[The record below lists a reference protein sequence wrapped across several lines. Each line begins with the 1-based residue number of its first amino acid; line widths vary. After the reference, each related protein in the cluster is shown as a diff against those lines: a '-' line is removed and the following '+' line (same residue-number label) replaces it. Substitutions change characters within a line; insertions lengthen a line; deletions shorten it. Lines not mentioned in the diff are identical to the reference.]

1 MFLACVEYRTKY
13 ALIPEK
19 IYKLQSIGYP
29 NPMKSVKAYRYRY
42 LILLCLVLLI
52 FSVEIQWLNLAPVG
66 RVANSYYQG
75 QVSLRYASPVD
86 LLSLTFLLVFVVASI
101 PSSYLL
107 HRLGIRWA
115 VWIASGLIVF
125 GSLTKWLYIASLPAV
140 LFGQFILALG
150 QALVLTSITEIVSR
164 WFPIRERGMAVGI
177 TSASQ
182 YLSLAAVMI
191 LSPLLVVTR
200 ANDPAWGQGFER
212 MMGMYAL
219 ASSILALIPA
229 FLIRENPPTPSS
241 TLQVPTNQS
250 FRTSFRIMHQN
261 PSLQGLMIIFS
272 IGWGVL
278 MTLFIKIDE
287 ISELL
292 GFNDSNGF
300 LGIAVFAGGMV
311 GAIVLPALSDRY
323 RRRKLFFVFCNVCS
337 IPGILLLVFCQ
348 QVGAVLLSSE
358 AIAMIGASIVGLSL
372 LASIPI
378 GSQYAAELG
387 IGISEEVI
395 QGFLLL
401 FSQASC
407 AVIMLISLVSTD
419 EYSPMLLSSLAALLA
434 ASMIGSSFLK
444 ESEMI
449 VTEEE
454 RLKDAIEQEIVHL
467 Q

>member
-1 MFLACVEYRTKY
+1 
-13 ALIPEK
+13 
-19 IYKLQSIGYP
+19 
-29 NPMKSVKAYRYRY
+29 MKSVKAYRYRY

-75 QVSLRYASPVD
+75 QLSLRYASPVD

-107 HRLGIRWA
+107 HRLGLRWA

-229 FLIRENPPTPSS
+229 FLMRENPPTPSS
-241 TLQVPTNQS
+241 TLQVPRNQS

-300 LGIAVFAGGMV
+300 LGIAMFAGGMV

-348 QVGAVLLSSE
+348 QVGAVLLGSE

-407 AVIMLISLVSTD
+407 ALIMLISLVSTD

>member
-1 MFLACVEYRTKY
+1 
-13 ALIPEK
+13 
-19 IYKLQSIGYP
+19 
-29 NPMKSVKAYRYRY
+29 MKSVKAYRYRY

-66 RVANSYYQG
+66 RVANHFYQG
-75 QVSLRYASPVD
+75 QLALRYASPVD
-86 LLSLTFLLVFVVASI
+86 LLSLTYLLVFVAASI
-101 PSSYLL
+101 PASYLL
-107 HRLGIRWA
+107 HRLGPRWA
-115 VWIASGLIVF
+115 VWIASGLVVF
-125 GSLTKWLYIASLPAV
+125 GSMTKWIYLSSLPAV
-140 LFGQFILALG
+140 LFGQFSLALA
-150 QALVLTSITEIVSR
+150 QALILTSITEIVSR

-177 TSASQ
+177 TAASQ

-191 LSPLLVVTR
+191 LSPLLVMTR
-200 ANDPAWGQGFER
+200 ANDPAWGQGFEE
-212 MMGMYAL
+212 MMGIYAI
-219 ASSILALIPA
+219 ASTILALIPA
-229 FLIRENPPTPSS
+229 FLIKDNPPTPSS
-241 TLQVPTNQS
+241 TLQAPKGQS
-250 FRTSFRIMHQN
+250 FRTSFKIMNQIA
-261 PSLQGLMIIFS
+261 SLKGLMIIFS

-287 ISELL
+287 ITALL
-292 GFNDSNGF
+292 GFDDSTGF
-300 LGIAVFAGGMV
+300 LGIAMFAGGMV
-311 GAIVLPALSDRY
+311 GAIVLPALSDYY
-323 RRRKLFFVFCNVCS
+323 RKRKLFFVFCNVCS

-348 QVGAVLLSSE
+348 QIGAVLLSSE

-407 AVIMLISLVSTD
+407 AVILLISLIATE
-419 EYSPMLLSSLAALLA
+419 EYSPMVLSTLAALLA

-449 VTEEE
+449 ITEEE
-454 RLKDAIEQEIVHL
+454 RLKGAIEQEIVHL

>member
-1 MFLACVEYRTKY
+1 MFHACIDYRTKY
-13 ALIPEK
+13 AHFPDK
-19 IYKLQSIGYP
+19 IYKLHGIVYP
-29 NPMKSVKAYRYRY
+29 SPMKSVKAYRYRY
-42 LILLCLVLLI
+42 VILLCLVLLI

-66 RVANSYYQG
+66 RVTNHFYQG
-75 QVSLRYASPVD
+75 QLALKYASPVD
-86 LLSLTFLLVFVVASI
+86 LLSLMFLLVFVVASI

-107 HRLGIRWA
+107 HRLGPRWA
-115 VWIASGLIVF
+115 VWIASGCIVF
-125 GSLTKWLYIASLPAV
+125 GSLTKWIYLASLPAV

-191 LSPLLVVTR
+191 LTPLLVATR
-200 ANDPAWGQGFER
+200 ANDPAWGEGFER
-212 MMGMYAL
+212 MMGIYAL
-219 ASSILALIPA
+219 VSSILALIPA
-229 FLIRENPPTPSS
+229 FLMRENPPTPSS
-241 TLQVPTNQS
+241 TIQTPKNQS
-250 FRTSFRIMHQN
+250 FRTSFRIMN
-261 PSLQGLMIIFS
+261 KNASLRGLMIIFS

-278 MTLFIKIDE
+278 MTLFIKVDE
-287 ISELL
+287 ISALL

-300 LGIAVFAGGMV
+300 LGISMFAGGMV
-311 GAIVLPALSDRY
+311 GAIVLPGLSDRY
-323 RRRKLFFVFCNVCS
+323 RRRKLFFLFCNVCS

-348 QVGAVLLSSE
+348 QIGAVLLSSE
-358 AIAMIGASIVGLSL
+358 AIALIGASIVGLSL

-395 QGFLLL
+395 QGFLLF
-401 FSQASC
+401 FSQGAC
-407 AVIMLISLVSTD
+407 AVILLVSLIATD
-419 EYSPMLLSSLAALLA
+419 AYSPMVLSTLAALLA
-434 ASMIGSSFLK
+434 ASMIGSTFLK

-454 RLKDAIEQEIVHL
+454 RLKGVIEQEIVHL

>member
-1 MFLACVEYRTKY
+1 
-13 ALIPEK
+13 
-19 IYKLQSIGYP
+19 
-29 NPMKSVKAYRYRY
+29 MKSVKAYRYRY
-42 LILLCLVLLI
+42 LILLSLVLLI

-75 QVSLRYASPVD
+75 QLSLRYASPVD

-107 HRLGIRWA
+107 HRLGLRWA

-241 TLQVPTNQS
+241 TLQVPRNQS

-261 PSLQGLMIIFS
+261 PSLRGLMIIFS

-300 LGIAVFAGGMV
+300 LGIAMFSGGMV

-348 QVGAVLLSSE
+348 QVGAVLLGSE

-407 AVIMLISLVSTD
+407 ALIMLISLVSTD

>member
-1 MFLACVEYRTKY
+1 
-13 ALIPEK
+13 
-19 IYKLQSIGYP
+19 
-29 NPMKSVKAYRYRY
+29 MKSVKAYRYRY

-75 QVSLRYASPVD
+75 QLSLRYASPVD

-107 HRLGIRWA
+107 HRLGLRWA

-212 MMGMYAL
+212 MMGVYAL

-229 FLIRENPPTPSS
+229 FLMRENPPTPSS
-241 TLQVPTNQS
+241 TLQVPRNQS

-292 GFNDSNGF
+292 GFNDSAGF
-300 LGIAVFAGGMV
+300 LGIAMFAGGMV

-348 QVGAVLLSSE
+348 QVGAVLLGSE

>member
-1 MFLACVEYRTKY
+1 
-13 ALIPEK
+13 
-19 IYKLQSIGYP
+19 
-29 NPMKSVKAYRYRY
+29 MKSVKAYRYRY

-75 QVSLRYASPVD
+75 QLSLRYASPVD

-107 HRLGIRWA
+107 HRLGLRWA

-200 ANDPAWGQGFER
+200 ADDPAWGQGFER
-212 MMGMYAL
+212 MMGVYAL

-229 FLIRENPPTPSS
+229 FLMRENPPTPSS
-241 TLQVPTNQS
+241 TLQVPRNQS

-292 GFNDSNGF
+292 GFNDSTGS
-300 LGIAVFAGGMV
+300 LGIAMFAGGMV

-348 QVGAVLLSSE
+348 QVGAVLLGSE

>member
-1 MFLACVEYRTKY
+1 
-13 ALIPEK
+13 
-19 IYKLQSIGYP
+19 
-29 NPMKSVKAYRYRY
+29 MKSVKAYRYRY

-75 QVSLRYASPVD
+75 QLSLRYASPVD

-107 HRLGIRWA
+107 HRLGLRWA

-212 MMGMYAL
+212 MMGVYAL

-229 FLIRENPPTPSS
+229 FLMRENPPTPSS
-241 TLQVPTNQS
+241 TLQVPRNQS

-300 LGIAVFAGGMV
+300 LGIAMFSGGMV

-348 QVGAVLLSSE
+348 QVGAVLLGSE

>member
-1 MFLACVEYRTKY
+1 
-13 ALIPEK
+13 
-19 IYKLQSIGYP
+19 
-29 NPMKSVKAYRYRY
+29 MKSVKAYRYRY

-75 QVSLRYASPVD
+75 QLSLRYASPVD

-107 HRLGIRWA
+107 HRLGLRWA

-200 ANDPAWGQGFER
+200 ANAPAWGQGFER
-212 MMGMYAL
+212 MMGVYAL

-229 FLIRENPPTPSS
+229 FLMRENPPTPSS
-241 TLQVPTNQS
+241 TLQVPRNQS

-292 GFNDSNGF
+292 GFNDSTGF
-300 LGIAVFAGGMV
+300 LGIAMFAGGMV

-323 RRRKLFFVFCNVCS
+323 RRRKLFLYSATSARFPASSYWFSASKSVQSCS
-337 IPGILLLVFCQ
+337 
-348 QVGAVLLSSE
+348 AVK
-358 AIAMIGASIVGLSL
+358 
-372 LASIPI
+372 P
-378 GSQYAAELG
+378 
-387 IGISEEVI
+387 
-395 QGFLLL
+395 
-401 FSQASC
+401 
-407 AVIMLISLVSTD
+407 
-419 EYSPMLLSSLAALLA
+419 SP
-434 ASMIGSSFLK
+434 
-444 ESEMI
+444 
-449 VTEEE
+449 
-454 RLKDAIEQEIVHL
+454 
-467 Q
+467 